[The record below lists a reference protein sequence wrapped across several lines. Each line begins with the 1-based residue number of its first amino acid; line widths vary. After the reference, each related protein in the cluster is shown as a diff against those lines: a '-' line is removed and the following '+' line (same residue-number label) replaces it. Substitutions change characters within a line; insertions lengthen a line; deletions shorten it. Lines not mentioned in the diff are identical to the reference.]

1 MFFFC
6 YYCLLMAVLFCAFL
20 LALVPSATPDKPAVP
35 SRFIHM
41 EVLSLNALYDRS
53 SPNFT
58 TPRMF
63 AIRALK
69 FSCSLDRVRFGL
81 APVEAG
87 AFMSAGSQPVGLT
100 TLLPVYLG
108 CDLYRN
114 PKKTLLC
121 YSMVPDVY
129 LEGTWFALPMD
140 ASPPCLRFTV
150 NAEVEYFGLG
160 AGFEAGYLVANQKN
174 VGLVQV
180 LGAGFRIRALVGNFG
195 LR

>member
-1 MFFFC
+1 V
-6 YYCLLMAVLFCAFL
+6 LLYAVL
-20 LALVPSATPDKPAVP
+20 LALSPPATPGKQAVP

-41 EVLSLNALYDRS
+41 EVLSLDALYDPS

-58 TPRMF
+58 TPRLF
-63 AIRALK
+63 AIRVLK

-87 AFMSAGSQPVGLT
+87 AFMSAGTQPVGLT
-100 TLLPVYLG
+100 TLLPVYVG
-108 CDLYRN
+108 YDLYRN

-121 YSMVPDVY
+121 YSMVPDIYV
-129 LEGTWFALPMD
+129 EGTWFALPMD
-140 ASPPCLRFTV
+140 ADQPCLRFMV

-160 AGFEAGYLVANQKN
+160 AGLEAGYLVANQKN

-180 LGAGFRIRALVGNFG
+180 LGAGFRIRALVGNFA